1 MHTLSYKKLCLIV
14 FCILMLLSL
23 SVRAEQSVDKLM
35 IGQFS
40 SGSLDQWKNKAFK
53 EQTHYKL
60 TDLAGTT
67 VLKAESN
74 GSASGLFNEQRI
86 DLQKTPVLNWSWRIE
101 NRLGNIN
108 EQDKSGDDYAARV
121 YIVVNGGLAF
131 WRTRAIDYVWASTSP
146 KGKIW
151 PNAFAGD
158 HVMMIALRS
167 SADKTGTWY
176 TEKRN
181 ILADLKQF
189 VGEDIRYIDAIAI
202 MTDTDNSNSKATAYY
217 GDIYFS
223 KD

>member
-35 IGQFS
+35 IGRFS

-53 EQTHYKL
+53 GQSHYKL

-86 DLQKTPVLNWSWRIE
+86 DLQKTPIMNWSWRIE

-121 YIVVNGGLAF
+121 YIVVSGGLAF

-167 SADKTGTWY
+167 SADQTGTWY
-176 TEKRN
+176 IEKRN

-189 VGEDIRYIDAIAI
+189 VGQDIRYIDAVAI